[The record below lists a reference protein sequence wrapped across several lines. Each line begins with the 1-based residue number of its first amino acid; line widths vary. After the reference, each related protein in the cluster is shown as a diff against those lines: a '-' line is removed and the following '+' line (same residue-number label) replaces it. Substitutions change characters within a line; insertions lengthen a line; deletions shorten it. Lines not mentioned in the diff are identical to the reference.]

1 MQVHRHY
8 WRREERV
15 ARLCQEQIA
24 IWRIVGIEPVAITPN
39 VGNCARQIKERKAFT
54 VGTER
59 RRICANECR
68 ERSEDPRL
76 FGGDRRLRLS
86 DGVSELN
93 NL

>member
-1 MQVHRHY
+1 M
-8 WRREERV
+8 
-15 ARLCQEQIA
+15 AGLCQEQIA
-24 IWRIVGIEPVAITPN
+24 IRRIVGIEPVTITPN
-39 VGNCARQIKERKAFT
+39 VGNCAGQIEERKAFT

-59 RRICANECR
+59 RRIRTNECR